1 MIILMMMMMIMI
13 MMVIIRKIYKYS
25 PLQIQ
30 RAYVDPIT
38 GLIMNFSIEQ
48 ADDSLILDP

>member
-1 MIILMMMMMIMI
+1 MIILMMI
-13 MMVIIRKIYKYS
+13 MMVIIIKIYKYS

-30 RAYVDPIT
+30 RAYIDPIT

-48 ADDSLILDP
+48 ADDSRILDP